1 MSQNTKSSTPLLLAG
16 LAAFAIYKYKK
27 MSPEKKNEL
36 KEKGMDLVDKYV
48 PASVKNIFNKN
59 KNANTESV

>member
-16 LAAFAIYKYKK
+16 LAAFAFYKYKK